1 MRGPTRHMITPSLEP
16 ALEAR
21 VDQRAPNTRRPAEIR
36 VALRIHSRR
45 RIREFVRIR
54 GRKSL
59 RIWGVPNPPRV
70 SNSIP
75 CINNLYRI
83 SPPPPYA
90 ETQVAEDEEEEEVEV
105 EDWLDELE

>member
-1 MRGPTRHMITPSLEP
+1 MSVCDLCVTPVLAHLELDASTARTPTC
-16 ALEAR
+16 
-21 VDQRAPNTRRPAEIR
+21 NR